1 MAVVEVVVEFYVSCA
16 PLVAP
21 ACLNGVF
28 FWLDL
33 GPLLGGFMAFGP
45 EFALP
50 KLPISGSLRLLL
62 FALLAAAYVV
72 HSKSHESPD
81 RVLKEERQTNLYY
94 LPCLKDSCSLSSSL
108 LAHSVDYQNWFARGS
123 PDRKPSDAAW
133 LA

>member
-1 MAVVEVVVEFYVSCA
+1 MPTGAPPVAVVEVVVEFYVICA

-21 ACLNGVF
+21 AYLSGVF

-50 KLPISGSLRLLL
+50 KLPISGSLML
-62 FALLAAAYVV
+62 FALLAVAYVV

-81 RVLKEERQTNLYY
+81 RVLKEERRTNLYY
-94 LPCLKDSCSLSSSL
+94 LPCLLDS
-108 LAHSVDYQNWFARGS
+108 
-123 PDRKPSDAAW
+123 
-133 LA
+133 